1 MKKRKL
7 EIEVKCDQ
15 CGSYTSS
22 FVVNAKHK
30 RFCRWQTPG
39 HPPDIDCMSDYI
51 KDPKNNTPTIPLLN
65 SIYKSDFYS

>member
-22 FVVNAKHK
+22 FVVTTEQK
-30 RFCRWQTPG
+30 RFCRLQTPG
-39 HPPDIDCMSDYI
+39 QPADLDCLSDYI
-51 KDPKNNTPTIPLLN
+51 SNKKRSYIR
-65 SIYKSDFYS
+65 